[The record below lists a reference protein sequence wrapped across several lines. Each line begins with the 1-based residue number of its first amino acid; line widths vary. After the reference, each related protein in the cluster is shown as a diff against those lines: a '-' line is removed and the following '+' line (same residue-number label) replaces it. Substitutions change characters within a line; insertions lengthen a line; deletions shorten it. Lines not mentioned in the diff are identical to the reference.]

1 MTLPL
6 AVRVYARVF
15 LDDRLLQDY
24 GIDEDQR
31 LFLSIKKDGA
41 SAARC
46 AEASGGG
53 SQASSLSAPAQPPQQ
68 QPAPGAATAASQR
81 YDVTRTDWGQCG
93 VIRLNCRYLLMSAIN
108 HDAAVFADCS
118 ESRWVALVYK
128 RGVSGN

>member
-53 SQASSLSAPAQPPQQ
+53 GSQAPSLSAPAQPPQQ
-68 QPAPGAATAASQR
+68 QPAPGATVASQR

-108 HDAAVFADCS
+108 HDVAVFADS
-118 ESRWVALVYK
+118 VII
-128 RGVSGN
+128 VS

>member
-53 SQASSLSAPAQPPQQ
+53 GSQAPSLSAPAQPPQQ
-68 QPAPGAATAASQR
+68 PGAATAASQR

-108 HDAAVFADCS
+108 HDVAVFADS
-118 ESRWVALVYK
+118 VII
-128 RGVSGN
+128 VS